1 MLETIATLNTYAEEC
16 GITEVCSHL
25 TSKQWLMTYFLI
37 AEPDEFLRH
46 RRRKCSGDEVYF
58 VEKARSGFS
67 GKLLVHFG
75 YCYLPIAL
83 TVVLV
88 RHRIQ

>member
-1 MLETIATLNTYAEEC
+1 
-16 GITEVCSHL
+16 
-25 TSKQWLMTYFLI
+25 MTYFLI

-46 RRRKCSGDEVYF
+46 RRRKCGGDEVYL
-58 VEKARSGFS
+58 VEKGRSGFS
-67 GKLLVHFG
+67 GEHLVRIG
-75 YCYLPIAL
+75 YCYLPITL